1 MSQPC
6 LPAGVALGE
15 NGLTTVVTIGGCGRC
30 SGFAS
35 TPWPISGISVRA
47 LKDIDRGG
55 VEIGAEE
62 SLRRQFAARIAHQQ
76 PADRGPEGI
85 DVP

>member
-1 MSQPC
+1 
-6 LPAGVALGE
+6 
-15 NGLTTVVTIGGCGRC
+15 VTIGGCGRC

-76 PADRGPEGI
+76 LANWHRGQAAT
-85 DVP
+85 VPNGGSGACPRA